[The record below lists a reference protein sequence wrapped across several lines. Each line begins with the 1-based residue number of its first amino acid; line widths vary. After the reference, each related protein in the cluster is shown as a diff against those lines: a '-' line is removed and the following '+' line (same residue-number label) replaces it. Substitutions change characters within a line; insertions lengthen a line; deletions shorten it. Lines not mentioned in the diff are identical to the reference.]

1 VSGTNNT
8 VVKFTGASTVGNSQ
22 ITDDGTTV
30 TMTGRLGV
38 GSGVSVPATNGVIVA
53 TNDVIAFASSDSRL
67 KDNKTI
73 LTNPL
78 DKVSKLNGY
87 EFDWIPML
95 GIHENEGHDIGLIAQ
110 EVEKVLPEIVKTRD
124 NGYKAIRYEKIVP
137 LLIEAIKEL
146 SAEIDKLKS
155 KKS

>member
-1 VSGTNNT
+1 
-8 VVKFTGASTVGNSQ
+8 
-22 ITDDGTTV
+22 
-30 TMTGRLGV
+30 MTGRLGV